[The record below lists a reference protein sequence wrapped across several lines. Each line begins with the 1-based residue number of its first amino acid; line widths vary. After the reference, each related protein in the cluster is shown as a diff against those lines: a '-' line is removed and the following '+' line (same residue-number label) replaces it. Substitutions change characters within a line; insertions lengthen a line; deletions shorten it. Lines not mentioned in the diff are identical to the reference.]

1 MKTRVCIVQP
11 LIPRYRTSV
20 FETLAARSELD
31 LEIWADLSGGF
42 RSLAGITSNPN
53 LKMRHAA
60 YSEYGG
66 IVWQPKILES
76 VCAGFD
82 VVFLSWNVRSPHLH
96 LALSKKNRSPIVL
109 WGHGF
114 GTHQARLGDWLRIKN
129 ANAAEACMFYGPTG
143 RNKFLNLGFDPK
155 KLFIA
160 PNALDQTVI
169 QASRNRFLTSTNI
182 SNTLDVEGF
191 KKSPIMLYM
200 SRLEAE
206 KMPELAIE
214 ALQLLLKDIP
224 NLKLVFI
231 GDGSSRPAL
240 EKKTI
245 QLGLQHA
252 VRFLGSIH
260 EEDRIAPWAVSA
272 SLLIHPGALGLSI
285 FHAFGYGL
293 PVVTS
298 NRMSIQ
304 MPEVETLE
312 PGINGLVY
320 EHGNVQ
326 ALAAACK
333 SILIDPS
340 LRKRLGDGARE
351 TVLRPGGR
359 NIEGMV
365 DGIMK
370 AISAVSD
377 RTPF

>member
-1 MKTRVCIVQP
+1 M
-11 LIPRYRTSV
+11 
-20 FETLAARSELD
+20 
-31 LEIWADLSGGF
+31 
-42 RSLAGITSNPN
+42 
-53 LKMRHAA
+53 
-60 YSEYGG
+60 
-66 IVWQPKILES
+66 
-76 VCAGFD
+76 
-82 VVFLSWNVRSPHLH
+82 
-96 LALSKKNRSPIVL
+96 
-109 WGHGF
+109 
-114 GTHQARLGDWLRIKN
+114 
-129 ANAAEACMFYGPTG
+129 
-143 RNKFLNLGFDPK
+143 
-155 KLFIA
+155 
-160 PNALDQTVI
+160 
-169 QASRNRFLTSTNI
+169 
-182 SNTLDVEGF
+182 
-191 KKSPIMLYM
+191 
-200 SRLEAE
+200 
-206 KMPELAIE
+206 
-214 ALQLLLKDIP
+214 
-224 NLKLVFI
+224 
-231 GDGSSRPAL
+231 
-240 EKKTI
+240 
-245 QLGLQHA
+245 QHA